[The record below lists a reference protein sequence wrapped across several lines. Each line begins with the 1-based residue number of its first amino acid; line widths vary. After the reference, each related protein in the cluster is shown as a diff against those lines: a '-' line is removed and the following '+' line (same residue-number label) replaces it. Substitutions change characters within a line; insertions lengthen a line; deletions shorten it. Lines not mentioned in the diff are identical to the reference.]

1 MIHPN
6 TKLEKKDLLLKHNQI
21 KLTGK
26 EREFG
31 FERGRRESFA
41 QA

>member
-1 MIHPN
+1 MKDPN
-6 TKLEKKDLLLKHNQI
+6 NKHQMTDLLRNHKKVI
-21 KLTGK
+21 GK